1 MLNIKFMKPFYNL
14 TEDENGQLLLLPVYV
29 SLQAISKRAEF
40 DKNDLNI
47 AVRFAHTQTFSC
59 KPILIPFYQE
69 VDKEFESTI
78 YSLFVQLPVDT
89 TARKIA
95 IEKELGL
102 IEQTV
107 YKLDEQLI
115 LAMHQSMRLFDVH
128 IAKAQKNVL
137 SSDVLPRFSSN

>member
-1 MLNIKFMKPFYNL
+1 MKPFYNL
-14 TEDENGQLLLLPVYV
+14 TEDENGQLLLLPVYI

-40 DKNDLNI
+40 DKNDLKT

-95 IEKELGL
+95 IEKELEL

-107 YKLDEQLI
+107 YKLDEQFI
-115 LAMHQSMRLFDVH
+115 LAMHQSMRLFGVH
-128 IAKAQKNVL
+128 IARAQKKVL
-137 SSDVLPRFSSN
+137 TPDALLPVSLN